1 MTDIYDV
8 AIIGA
13 GPGGYVAAIRAAQLG
28 MKVALVEK
36 DLVGGTC
43 LNRGCVPTKALL
55 RSTEVWNLAQ
65 SAAEYG
71 VQLSGATVD
80 WAQIQK
86 RKEQVVSRLRKG
98 VESLLKKNQVTLIQG
113 TAALLSPT
121 SLAVQKADGATE
133 TLSARRI
140 LIATGARAK
149 TLPGV
154 PIDEERVLSSAGALE
169 LDHVP
174 ASLVIIGAGAVGV
187 EFACLFQTLGSK
199 VTLLEA
205 LPQVLPAEDAEVAE
219 ELAKSLKRQRI
230 RVEAGARV
238 EKVEADEAGV
248 RVAFATAAGK
258 AETVAAEKVLMAVG
272 RGPATDGLGL
282 EAAGVKTD
290 RGWIPVNGH
299 MQTNVP
305 SIYAIGDC
313 VPAPQLAHVA
323 SAEGIVAVEHM
334 AGLNPR
340 PLNYDH
346 LPRAVYS
353 RPEVASVGLTE
364 AQAREKGHA
373 VRTAKFP
380 FMACSKAVILGERE
394 GFVKLV
400 IGEAYDAL
408 LGVQIIGPGA
418 TELIGEAVL
427 ALRQEFTAEEFSRAV
442 RPHPTL
448 SEAVME
454 AAHAAAGMPIHF

>member
-1 MTDIYDV
+1 MTDTYDI

-13 GPGGYVAAIRAAQLG
+13 GPGGYVAAIRASQLG
-28 MKVALVEK
+28 MKAALVEK
-36 DLVGGTC
+36 DQVGGTC

-55 RSTEVWNLAQ
+55 RSAEAWSLAQ

-71 VQLSGATVD
+71 VQLTGATVD

-98 VESLLKKNQVTLIQG
+98 VESLLKKNQVTLVQG
-113 TAALLSPT
+113 TATLLSPA
-121 SLAVQKADGATE
+121 SLRVQKADGATE
-133 TLSARRI
+133 TLSARHI
-140 LIATGARAK
+140 LIASGARAK

-154 PIDEERVLSSAGALE
+154 TIDEERVLSSTGALE
-169 LDHVP
+169 LDHIP
-174 ASLVIIGAGAVGV
+174 ASLVVIGAGAVGV

-230 RVEAGARV
+230 RVEVGARV
-238 EKVEADEAGV
+238 EKVETDEQGV
-248 RVAFATAAGK
+248 RVAFTTAAGK
-258 AETVAAEKVLMAVG
+258 AETVAAEKLLMAVG

-290 RGWIPVNGH
+290 RGFIPVNGH

-313 VPAPQLAHVA
+313 VPTLQLAHVA

-346 LPRAVYS
+346 MPRAVYS

-400 IGEAYDAL
+400 VSEAYDAL

-454 AAHAAAGMPIHF
+454 AAHAAAGMPIHY

>member
-1 MTDIYDV
+1 MAGAYDV
-8 AIIGA
+8 AIVGA
-13 GPGGYVAAIRAAQLG
+13 GPGGYVAAIRAAQRG
-28 MKVALVEK
+28 MKVLLVEK
-36 DLVGGTC
+36 DQVGGTC
-43 LNRGCVPTKALL
+43 LNRGCIPTKALL
-55 RSTEVWNLAQ
+55 RSAEVFAITQ
-65 SAAEYG
+65 AAAEF
-71 VQLSGATVD
+71 GAQVDGAALD
-80 WAQIQK
+80 WAQVQK

-98 VESLLKKNQVTLIQG
+98 VESLLKKNQVALVQG
-113 TAALLSPT
+113 TAALASPT
-121 SLAVQKADGATE
+121 SLTVRRADGVTE
-133 TLSARRI
+133 AVSARHI
-140 LIATGARAK
+140 LIATGAHAK

-154 PIDEERVLSSAGALE
+154 TIDEKRVLSSTGALE

-174 ASLVIIGAGAVGV
+174 ASIVVIGAGAVGV
-187 EFACLFQTLGSK
+187 EFACLFQTLGGK

-219 ELAKSLKRQRI
+219 ELTRALKRQRV
-230 RVEAGARV
+230 RVEVGARV
-238 EKVEADEAGV
+238 EKVEADEKGV
-248 RVAFATAAGK
+248 RVAFTTAAGK
-258 AETVAAEKVLMAVG
+258 AETISAEKLLMAVG
-272 RGPATDGLGL
+272 RGPATEGLGL
-282 EAAGVKTD
+282 DAAGVKTD
-290 RGWIPVNGH
+290 HGWIPVNGH

-305 SIYAIGDC
+305 SVYAIGDC
-313 VPAPQLAHVA
+313 VPTLQLAHVA

-346 LPRAVYS
+346 MPRAVYS

-373 VRTAKFP
+373 VRTARFP
-380 FMACSKAVILGERE
+380 FLACSKAVIAGERE
-394 GFVKLV
+394 GFVKVV
-400 IGEAYDAL
+400 IGGAYDAL
-408 LGVQIIGPGA
+408 LGVQIVGPGA

-427 ALRQEFTAEEFSRAV
+427 ALRLECTAEEFSRAV

>member
-1 MTDIYDV
+1 MADQYNV
-8 AIIGA
+8 AIVGA

-28 MKVALVEK
+28 MKALLVEK
-36 DLVGGTC
+36 DQVGGTC
-43 LNRGCVPTKALL
+43 LNRGCIPTKALL
-55 RSTEVWNLAQ
+55 RSAEVW
-65 SAAEYG
+65 SAAQAAADFG
-71 VQLSGATVD
+71 VQLTGAAVD
-80 WAQIQK
+80 WAQAQK

-98 VESLLKKNQVTLIQG
+98 VESLLKKNQVVLLAG
-113 TAALLSPT
+113 TATLTSPT
-121 SLAVQKADGATE
+121 SLKVQKGDGAME
-133 TLSARRI
+133 TVSARHI
-140 LIATGARAK
+140 LIATGARPK

-154 PIDEERVLSSAGALE
+154 PIDEDRVLSSTGALE
-169 LDHVP
+169 LDHIP
-174 ASLVIIGAGAVGV
+174 ASLVVIGAGAVGV

-219 ELAKSLKRQRI
+219 ELTKALKRQRI
-230 RVEAGARV
+230 RVETGARV
-238 EKVEADEAGV
+238 EKVEADDQGV
-248 RVAFATAAGK
+248 RVAFTTAAGK
-258 AETVAAEKVLMAVG
+258 AETVSAEKLLMAVG
-272 RGPATDGLGL
+272 RGPATEGLGL
-282 EAAGVKTD
+282 DAAGVKTD

-299 MQTNVP
+299 MQTHVP
-305 SIYAIGDC
+305 SVYAIGDC
-313 VPAPQLAHVA
+313 VPTLQLAHVA

-346 LPRAVYS
+346 MPRAVYS
-353 RPEVASVGLTE
+353 HPEVASVGLTE

-380 FMACSKAVILGERE
+380 FMACSKAVIAGERE
-394 GFVKLV
+394 GFVKVV

-427 ALRQEFTAEEFSRAV
+427 ALRLECTAEEFSRTV

>member
-1 MTDIYDV
+1 MTDTYDV
-8 AIIGA
+8 AIVGA

-28 MKVALVEK
+28 MNVALVEK
-36 DLVGGTC
+36 DQVGGTC

-55 RSTEVWNLAQ
+55 RSAEAWSLAQ

-71 VQLSGATVD
+71 VHLSGATVD

-98 VESLLKKNQVTLIQG
+98 VESLLKKNGVTLIQG
-113 TAALLSPT
+113 AAILLSPT
-121 SLAVQKADGATE
+121 SLAVQKADGAME

-154 PIDEERVLSSAGALE
+154 PIDEERVLSSTGALE
-169 LDHVP
+169 LDRVP
-174 ASLVIIGAGAVGV
+174 ASLVVIGAGAVGV

-205 LPQVLPAEDAEVAE
+205 LPQVLPAEDEEVAE

-248 RVAFATAAGK
+248 RVAFTTAAGK

-290 RGWIPVNGH
+290 RGWIPVNGF

-313 VPAPQLAHVA
+313 VPTLQLAHVA

-346 LPRAVYS
+346 MPRAVYS

-364 AQAREKGHA
+364 AQAREKGHT

-448 SEAVME
+448 SEALME

>member
-1 MTDIYDV
+1 MTEIYDV
-8 AIIGA
+8 AIVGA

-36 DLVGGTC
+36 DQVGGTC

-55 RSTEVWNLAQ
+55 RSAEVWNLAQ

-113 TAALLSPT
+113 AATLLSPT
-121 SLAVQKADGATE
+121 SLAVQKADGAAE

-140 LIATGARAK
+140 LIAAGARAK

-154 PIDEERVLSSAGALE
+154 PIDEERILSSTGALE

-174 ASLVIIGAGAVGV
+174 ASLVVIGAGAVGV

-248 RVAFATAAGK
+248 RVAFTTAAGK
-258 AETVAAEKVLMAVG
+258 AEAVAAEKVLMAVG

-290 RGWIPVNGH
+290 RGWIPVNGF

-346 LPRAVYS
+346 MPRAVYS

>member
-1 MTDIYDV
+1 MADRYDV
-8 AIIGA
+8 AIVGA
-13 GPGGYVAAIRAAQLG
+13 GPGGYVAAIHATQLG
-28 MKVALVEK
+28 MKTLLVEK
-36 DLVGGTC
+36 DHVGGTC

-55 RSTEVWNLAQ
+55 RSAEVWSAAQ
-65 SAAEYG
+65 SAADFG
-71 VQLSGATVD
+71 VELTGAAVD

-98 VESLLKKNQVTLIQG
+98 VESLLKKNQVALLAG
-113 TAALLSPT
+113 TATLTSPS
-121 SLAVQKADGATE
+121 SLTVQMADGGTE
-133 TLSARRI
+133 TVSARHI
-140 LIATGARAK
+140 LIAAGAHAK

-154 PIDEERVLSSAGALE
+154 TIDEERILSSTGALA
-169 LDHVP
+169 LDHIP
-174 ASLVIIGAGAVGV
+174 ASIIVIGAGAVGV

-219 ELAKSLKRQRI
+219 ELTKALKRQRI
-230 RVEAGARV
+230 RVETGARV
-238 EKVEADEAGV
+238 ENVAADEQGV
-248 RVAFATAAGK
+248 RVAFTTAAGK
-258 AETVAAEKVLMAVG
+258 AETVSAEKLLMAVG
-272 RGPATDGLGL
+272 RGPATEGLGL
-282 EAAGVKTD
+282 EAAGVKTE

-305 SIYAIGDC
+305 SVYAIGDC
-313 VPAPQLAHVA
+313 VPTLQLAHVA

-334 AGLNPR
+334 AGMNPR

-346 LPRAVYS
+346 MPRAVYS

-364 AQAREKGHA
+364 AQARERGHT
-373 VRTAKFP
+373 VRTTKFP
-380 FMACSKAVILGERE
+380 FMACSKAVIAGERE

-400 IGEAYDAL
+400 VGVTYEAL

-427 ALRQEFTAEEFSRAV
+427 ALRLECTDEEFARVV

-448 SEAVME
+448 SEAMME
-454 AAHAAAGMPIHF
+454 AAYAAAGMPIHF

>member
-1 MTDIYDV
+1 MTDAYDI

-28 MKVALVEK
+28 LRVALVER
-36 DLVGGTC
+36 DQVGGTC

-55 RSTEVWNLAQ
+55 RSAEAWNLVQ
-65 SAAEYG
+65 SAADYG
-71 VQLSGATVD
+71 VQLTGAAVD

-86 RKEQVVSRLRKG
+86 RKEQIVSRLRKG
-98 VESLLKKNQVTLIQG
+98 VESLLKKNQVTLVQG
-113 TAALLSPT
+113 AATLLSPT
-121 SLAVQKADGATE
+121 SLNVQTADGGTE
-133 TLSARRI
+133 TVSARHI
-140 LIATGARAK
+140 LIAIGARAK

-154 PIDEERVLSSAGALE
+154 AIDEERILSSTGALE

-174 ASLVIIGAGAVGV
+174 ASLVVIGAGAVGV

-205 LPQVLPAEDAEVAE
+205 LPQVLPAEDAEVVE
-219 ELAKSLKRQRI
+219 ELAKNLKRQRI
-230 RVEAGARV
+230 RVEVGARV
-238 EKVEADEAGV
+238 EKVEPDEAGV
-248 RVAFATAAGK
+248 RVAFITAAGK
-258 AETVAAEKVLMAVG
+258 AETVAAEKVLIAVG
-272 RGPATDGLGL
+272 RGPATEGLGL

-290 RGWIPVNGH
+290 RGWIPVNGY

-305 SIYAIGDC
+305 SVYAIGDC
-313 VPAPQLAHVA
+313 VPTLQLAHVA
-323 SAEGIVAVEHM
+323 SAEGIVAVEHI

-340 PLNYDH
+340 SLNYDH
-346 LPRAVYS
+346 MPRAVYS

-364 AQAREKGHA
+364 AQAQEKGHA

-400 IGEAYDAL
+400 VGEAYDAL

-448 SEAVME
+448 SEAIME